1 MVKQLSYPASQN
13 SILNAIVL
21 PLRAQASTQN
31 SAVHKEV
38 EDVHCLIH
46 RRNWGIQ
53 ARILV
58 PNTLAITLQS

>member
-53 ARILV
+53 ARVLV
-58 PNTLAITLQS
+58 PNMLVITLQS